1 MSIDG
6 ETSTGVTETWERI
19 LEAEDVT
26 TGYGNNEIIHGV
38 NIFVEDSEA
47 VCIIGPNGAG
57 KSTVL
62 KALTGYVPCWSGSV
76 YFNGEDVTALKT
88 ESRIERG
95 MSLVPQGH
103 TTFPDMT
110 VKEHLDMGAWLLN
123 DDRKAESLGFVY
135 DLFPRVQERLDQK
148 IKTMSGGEQQMVSIA
163 RALMIDPDLLV
174 LDEPSLGLAPNLVDE
189 VFELIREVQ
198 RTDVSI
204 LMVEQN
210 AAKALKNTDRGYVI
224 EMGDV
229 EYVDDSDVLATDPE
243 VRQLYLGGKP

>member
-1 MSIDG
+1 MSTDNSDNMG
-6 ETSTGVTETWERI
+6 KTEGSQRRI

-26 TGYGNNEIIHGV
+26 TGYGDNEIVHEV
-38 NIFVEDSEA
+38 DMFVEDGEA

-76 YFNGEDVTALKT
+76 RFNGEDVTDLQT

-110 VKEHLDMGAWLLN
+110 VKEHLDMGAWLL
-123 DDRKAESLGFVY
+123 DDDQKAESLEFVY
-135 DLFPRVQERLDQK
+135 ELFPRVQERLHQK

-189 VFELIREVQ
+189 VFELIQEVQ
-198 RTDVSI
+198 QTNVSI

-229 EYVDDSDVLATDPE
+229 EYNDDSDVLVNDPE
-243 VRQLYLGGKP
+243 VRQLYLGG

>member
-1 MSIDG
+1 MSTDDRDNM
-6 ETSTGVTETWERI
+6 ERTESSQKRI

-26 TGYGNNEIIHGV
+26 TGYGDNEIVHEV
-38 NIFVEDSEA
+38 DMFVEDGEA

-76 YFNGEDVTALKT
+76 RFNGEDVTDLET

-110 VKEHLDMGAWLLN
+110 VKEHLDMGAWLL
-123 DDRKAESLGFVY
+123 DDDQKAESLEFVY
-135 DLFPRVQERLDQK
+135 ELFPRVRERLHQK

-189 VFELIREVQ
+189 VFELIQEVQ

-229 EYVDDSDVLATDPE
+229 EYDDDSDVLVNDPE
-243 VRQLYLGGKP
+243 VRQLYLGG